1 MAKLSSVDKYRLI
14 LPILERE
21 ISAISVSRSEG
32 IPVRTIR
39 YWVKQFSK
47 KGLTGLERAK
57 RKDSGNS
64 RIMTREVTELVQ
76 GLALQK
82 PPLSISAIHRKISI
96 FAERINIKPP
106 SYETVYG
113 FVRKINPAL
122 LTLAHEGRSEEHTSE
137 LQSRENLVCRL

>member
-1 MAKLSSVDKYRLI
+1 MAKLSSLDKYRLI

-21 ISAISVSRSEG
+21 ISAINVSRSEG

-96 FAERINIKPP
+96 LPKE
-106 SYETVYG
+106 
-113 FVRKINPAL
+113 
-122 LTLAHEGRSEEHTSE
+122 
-137 LQSRENLVCRL
+137 